1 MDLVLVIIGI
11 SILIHTFGHL
21 SLVIAFEADKE
32 NECTSLDGL

>member
-11 SILIHTFGHL
+11 SIHTFGHL